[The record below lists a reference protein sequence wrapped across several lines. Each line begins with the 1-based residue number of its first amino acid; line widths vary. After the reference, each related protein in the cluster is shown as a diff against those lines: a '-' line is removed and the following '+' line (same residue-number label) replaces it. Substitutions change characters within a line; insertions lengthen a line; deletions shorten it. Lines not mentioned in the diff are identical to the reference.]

1 METIAVHVQADE
13 AICEI
18 LTAELGEL
26 GYDIFEPQ
34 ALGMSAY
41 VNADRFEPS
50 DLEALMQRYQ
60 GLGPI
65 SYHTE
70 VLAKQNWNAVW
81 ESNYDPIRIEDRLL
95 IRASFHASEPGF
107 AMELIINPKMSFG
120 TGHHET
126 THLMASA
133 LFDLD
138 LQGKSVLDAGTGTGL
153 LALIALKLG
162 ADPVHAFDIDTWSVE
177 NTLENAALNGL
188 SLGCDLGT
196 IREQGPKTYEV
207 LLANINRNILLDEM
221 AEYALR
227 LQDQG
232 RLLLSGFY
240 QEDVDIL
247 LQVAHTQGLELEHQA
262 NRGPWTMLQLVKTHP

>member
-1 METIAVHVQADE
+1 MRRG
-13 AICEI
+13 ICEI

-162 ADPVHAFDIDTWSVE
+162 ADPVHAFDIDAWSVE

-188 SLGCDLGT
+188 
-196 IREQGPKTYEV
+196 
-207 LLANINRNILLDEM
+207 
-221 AEYALR
+221 
-227 LQDQG
+227 G
-232 RLLLSGFY
+232 RY
-240 QEDVDIL
+240 
-247 LQVAHTQGLELEHQA
+247 
-262 NRGPWTMLQLVKTHP
+262 